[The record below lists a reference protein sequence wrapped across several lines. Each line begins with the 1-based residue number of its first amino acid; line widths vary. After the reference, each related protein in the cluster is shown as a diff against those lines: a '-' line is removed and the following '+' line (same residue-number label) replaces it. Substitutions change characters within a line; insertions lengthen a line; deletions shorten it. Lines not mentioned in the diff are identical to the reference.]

1 MDSPQSGTKEHK
13 HQIADMVRAAI
24 EESMYV
30 KAVELALQ
38 GTWTAWRDYI
48 QRNISW
54 KGILGTKGSLLRFC
68 LGATYDTLSTP
79 NNLER
84 RGFNSK
90 ATCALCARKGV
101 A

>member
-1 MDSPQSGTKEHK
+1 MGNSPQPGTKEHR
-13 HQIADMVRAAI
+13 HHIAAMVRADI
-24 EESMYV
+24 EESRYV

-38 GTWTAWRDYI
+38 ETWTSWRDYI

-54 KGILGTKGSLLRFC
+54 KGILGIKGSLLRFC

-84 RGFNSK
+84 
-90 ATCALCARKGV
+90 
-101 A
+101 